1 MTYTDNNE
9 YNRRAIPNTAEEEN
23 VDSDLVREDMPS
35 FEYFDGAMLNWV
47 KDLNISADGNDGFKR
62 IPVMWYGTE
71 RAHQI
76 KSGMEIRDRSGTII
90 LPVITV
96 GRTGVSKS
104 PSIKGA
110 YYANIPAV
118 RDYLGG
124 TITVAKKLKHAKS
137 SEFNNNRA
145 LQKTGQVNY
154 KFVDG
159 EVEPYYVY
167 ETKSIHIPVYL
178 ETTYEINIWTSY
190 QQQMNEAVQAIVT
203 NAQMGNLNYFTI
215 GYKDYRFEA
224 FMDENIVEENNVA
237 ALNTEDRRYKTKMTF
252 KVLGYVIGEGKNQKQ
267 QNVVKREGITKVK
280 FGVERLGR

>member
-137 SEFNNNRA
+137 PNSPTFFLSILDPWAWQASSTTNR
-145 LQKTGQVNY
+145 L
-154 KFVDG
+154 
-159 EVEPYYVY
+159 
-167 ETKSIHIPVYL
+167 
-178 ETTYEINIWTSY
+178 
-190 QQQMNEAVQAIVT
+190 
-203 NAQMGNLNYFTI
+203 YFLI
-215 GYKDYRFEA
+215 IFL
-224 FMDENIVEENNVA
+224 I
-237 ALNTEDRRYKTKMTF
+237 L
-252 KVLGYVIGEGKNQKQ
+252 VIFAGWP
-267 QNVVKREGITKVK
+267 
-280 FGVERLGR
+280 